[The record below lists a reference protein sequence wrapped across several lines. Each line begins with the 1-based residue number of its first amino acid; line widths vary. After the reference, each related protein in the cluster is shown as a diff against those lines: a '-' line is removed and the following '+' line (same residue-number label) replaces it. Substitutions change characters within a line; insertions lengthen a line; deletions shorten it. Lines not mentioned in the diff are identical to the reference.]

1 MSGSVYK
8 RCTRCGNRVKQRS
21 CAKCGSSSHKWAYL
35 VWVGKD
41 ADGRWIRQNRS
52 GFPTKR
58 DAERALREV
67 LTSIQDR
74 TYVQASNL
82 TLTSYLREEW
92 LPATGP
98 PRVKYETWDDRR
110 RNLEQYV
117 IPRIGSIK
125 LQDLNAAHLNR
136 LYTELLREGRVRR
149 PGGLSPTSVLR
160 IHAILRK
167 ACNDAVRWG
176 LITRNPVGLAD
187 PPPLRVVQASRR
199 RSMHTWAPAELCEFL
214 AATESHELYPM
225 WFFAST
231 TGVRRSE
238 LLGQRVPDLDLD
250 AATATVRQTV
260 TPSEDGYRPT
270 DDQKTQR
277 SARTVHLDRRT
288 VTVMRDHLEAQQKI
302 RRQIGLGWN
311 EQQLVFPRADGR
323 WWNPPAITLAFIRA
337 VKRAGVPRIRLQDLR
352 HTHASL
358 LLAAGVN
365 PKVVSERLGHSSV
378 AFTLDTYAHVMPG
391 MQPEA
396 AELFTNLVLG
406 PGEDGDE
413 DQNEDEAE
421 PPEEEN
427 Q

>member
-1 MSGSVYK
+1 
-8 RCTRCGNRVKQRS
+8 
-21 CAKCGSSSHKWAYL
+21 
-35 VWVGKD
+35 
-41 ADGRWIRQNRS
+41 
-52 GFPTKR
+52 
-58 DAERALREV
+58 
-67 LTSIQDR
+67 
-74 TYVQASNL
+74 
-82 TLTSYLREEW
+82 
-92 LPATGP
+92 
-98 PRVKYETWDDRR
+98 
-110 RNLEQYV
+110 
-117 IPRIGSIK
+117 
-125 LQDLNAAHLNR
+125 
-136 LYTELLREGRVRR
+136 
-149 PGGLSPTSVLR
+149 VLR

-176 LITRNPVGLAD
+176 LITRNPVPLAD

-199 RSMHTWAPAELCEFL
+199 RSMQTWAPAELCEFL
-214 AATESHELYPM
+214 AATEDHELYPL

-260 TPSEDGYRPT
+260 TPSEGGYRPT

-288 VTVMRDHLEAQQKI
+288 VTVMRDHLEAQQKM
-302 RRQIGLGWN
+302 RRQIGPGWN
-311 EQQLVFPRADGR
+311 DQQLVFPRADGR
-323 WWNPPAITLAFIRA
+323 WWNPPAVTLAFIRA

-391 MQPEA
+391 MQPDA
-396 AELFTNLVLG
+396 AQLFTDLVFGANGANGDDDDEG
-406 PGEDGDE
+406 PADTG
-413 DQNEDEAE
+413 
-421 PPEEEN
+421 EEERFR
-427 Q
+427 QPLTDLDLDVAPTVQPSPDPEASTPREEDDQ